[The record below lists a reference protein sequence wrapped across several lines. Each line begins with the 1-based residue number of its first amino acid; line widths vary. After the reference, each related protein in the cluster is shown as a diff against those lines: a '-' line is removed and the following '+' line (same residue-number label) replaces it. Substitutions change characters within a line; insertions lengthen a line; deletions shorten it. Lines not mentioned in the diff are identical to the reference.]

1 MVIPYI
7 TVEIF
12 QKLWYNKGIKGR
24 EASLIVREIFMTFNN
39 KKKGEVTTAE
49 ATTESDA
56 TIWGDFIKPLIL
68 CSVFGLLLGFLIPKF
83 IGGVN
88 IVQGSSMEP
97 SFSDG
102 DIVLVSCN
110 TRDLERGDVVVFST
124 WERDESKDK
133 EDSIRIKRIIG
144 MPGDV
149 IEVDKKTSTVT
160 INGEPLYEPYINTGY
175 SRAYDITWP
184 ATVPEGHYFVM
195 GDNRP
200 HSLDSRS
207 KEIGFVAAD
216 EIIYKV
222 GPILWP
228 LLR

>member
-1 MVIPYI
+1 
-7 TVEIF
+7 
-12 QKLWYNKGIKGR
+12 
-24 EASLIVREIFMTFNN
+24 
-39 KKKGEVTTAE
+39 
-49 ATTESDA
+49 
-56 TIWGDFIKPLIL
+56 
-68 CSVFGLLLGFLIPKF
+68 
-83 IGGVN
+83 
-88 IVQGSSMEP
+88 MEP